1 MNIRQIIREEL
12 LFESLEDRL
21 KSAFYKWCQ
30 KTYLNWDK
38 PESDQTPKMIR
49 RHIIDADGWVE
60 ELGNYSVDFEDPYSE
75 LYKKTEELYDKKDY
89 EGIHKLIAKIKCDY
103 LVDKN
108 SYIGY
113 QTFSDWLTYRNQ
125 TKSPDIFQ
133 YKSFKELG
141 DEIRKAKEKSF
152 TKKLKKASPGKDYK
166 KVYEDDDMVVI
177 IPLTHAGSCKY
188 GQGTRWC
195 TASKTHPQYFEGYN
209 ERGVLFRIL
218 QKNDNYLERFKDL
231 GLRGL
236 DKMGKVSIF
245 KRNSKDK
252 TSGRKYDMVNS
263 VDHGYNEKQIESF
276 MEALPKE
283 LVNIILTYKK

>member
-21 KSAFYKWCQ
+21 KSAFHKWCQ
-30 KTYLNWDK
+30 KIYSDWDK
-38 PESDQTPKMIR
+38 PESDRMAKTIR
-49 RHIIDADGWVE
+49 RDIVDADGWVE
-60 ELGNYSVDFEDPYSE
+60 QLDRYGVDFEDPYSE

-89 EGIHKLIAKIKCDY
+89 EGIHKLIAKMKCDRA
-103 LVDKN
+103 VDMEQFK
-108 SYIGY
+108 
-113 QTFSDWLTYRNQ
+113 DWVSYRNQ
-125 TKSPDIFQ
+125 AKSPDIFQ
-133 YKSFKELG
+133 YKSFNELR
-141 DEIRKAKEKSF
+141 DEISKAKEKSF

-177 IPLTHAGSCKY
+177 IPLTHVGSCKY

-231 GLRGL
+231 GLHGL

-252 TSGRKYDMVNS
+252 NNGRKYDMVNS

-276 MEALPKE
+276 MKALPKE

>member
-21 KSAFYKWCQ
+21 KSAFHKWCQ
-30 KTYLNWDK
+30 KTYSDWDK
-38 PESDQTPKMIR
+38 PESDPMAKTIR
-49 RHIIDADGWVE
+49 RDIIDADGWVE
-60 ELGNYSVDFEDPYSE
+60 QLDRYGVDFEDPYSE

-89 EGIHKLIAKIKCDY
+89 EGIHKLIAKMKCDRA
-103 LVDKN
+103 VDMEQFKEWV
-108 SYIGY
+108 S
-113 QTFSDWLTYRNQ
+113 YRNQ
-125 TKSPDIFQ
+125 AKSPDIFQ
-133 YKSFKELG
+133 YKSFNELR
-141 DEIRKAKEKSF
+141 DEISKAKEKSF

-177 IPLTHAGSCKY
+177 IPLTHVGSCKY

-218 QKNDNYLERFKDL
+218 QKNDNYLERFKGL
-231 GLRGL
+231 GLHRL
-236 DKMGKVSIF
+236 EKMDKVSIF
-245 KRNSKDK
+245 KRNRKDK

-263 VDHGYNEKQIESF
+263 VDDGYNEKQIESF

>member
-1 MNIRQIIREEL
+1 MNIKQIIREEL

-21 KSAFYKWCQ
+21 KSAFHKWCQ
-30 KTYLNWDK
+30 KIYSDWDK
-38 PESDQTPKMIR
+38 PESDRMAKTIR
-49 RHIIDADGWVE
+49 RDIIDADGWVE
-60 ELGNYSVDFEDPYSE
+60 QLDRYGVDFEDPYSE

-89 EGIHKLIAKIKCDY
+89 EGIHKLIAKMKCDRA
-103 LVDKN
+103 VDMEQFKEWV
-108 SYIGY
+108 S
-113 QTFSDWLTYRNQ
+113 YRNQ
-125 TKSPDIFQ
+125 AKSPDIFQ
-133 YKSFKELG
+133 YKSFNELR
-141 DEIRKAKEKSF
+141 DEISKAKEKSF

-177 IPLTHAGSCKY
+177 VPLTHVGSCKY

-195 TASKTHPQYFEGYN
+195 TASKTHPQYFEGYK

-231 GLRGL
+231 GLRRL
-236 DKMGKVSIF
+236 EKMDKVSIF
-245 KRNSKDK
+245 KRNRKDK

-263 VDHGYNEKQIESF
+263 VDDGYNEKQIESF
-276 MEALPKE
+276 MKALPKE

>member
-21 KSAFYKWCQ
+21 KSAFHKWCQ
-30 KTYLNWDK
+30 KTYSDWDK
-38 PESDQTPKMIR
+38 PESDRMAKTIR
-49 RHIIDADGWVE
+49 RDIIDADGWVE
-60 ELGNYSVDFEDPYSE
+60 QLDRYGVDFEDPYSE

-89 EGIHKLIAKIKCDY
+89 EGIHKLIAKMKCDRA
-103 LVDKN
+103 VDMEQFK
-108 SYIGY
+108 
-113 QTFSDWLTYRNQ
+113 DWVSYRNQ
-125 TKSPDIFQ
+125 AKSPDIFQ
-133 YKSFKELG
+133 YKSFNELR
-141 DEIRKAKEKSF
+141 DEISKAKEKSF

-166 KVYEDDDMVVI
+166 KVYEDDDMVMIV
-177 IPLTHAGSCKY
+177 PLTHVGSCKY

-231 GLRGL
+231 GLHGS

-252 TSGRKYDMVNS
+252 TNGRKYDMVNS

-276 MEALPKE
+276 MKALPKE